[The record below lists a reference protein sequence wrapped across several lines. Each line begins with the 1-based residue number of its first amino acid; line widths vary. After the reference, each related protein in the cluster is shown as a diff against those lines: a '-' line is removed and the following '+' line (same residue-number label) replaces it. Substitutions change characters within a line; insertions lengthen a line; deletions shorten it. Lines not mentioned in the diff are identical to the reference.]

1 MSMFQTPTRVWANAH
16 PEYPGLFEIHSDS
29 GDIALNQV
37 ATRQT
42 LEALRASINDVWLRT
57 ICAAKDDGRRAD
69 N

>member
-42 LEALRASINDVWLRT
+42 LEALRASINDAL
-57 ICAAKDDGRRAD
+57 A
-69 N
+69 

>member
-37 ATRQT
+37 ATRT
-42 LEALRASINDVWLRT
+42 LEALRASINDALAQDDLR
-57 ICAAKDDGRRAD
+57 RRRRR
-69 N
+69 

>member
-37 ATRQT
+37 ATRHQ
-42 LEALRASINDVWLRT
+42 RRFGS
-57 ICAAKDDGRRAD
+57 GRFAPPKTTVGVCR
-69 N
+69 

>member
-1 MSMFQTPTRVWANAH
+1 MSMFQTTTRVWANAH

-42 LEALRASINDVWLRT
+42 LEALRASINDALAQDDLR
-57 ICAAKDDGRRAD
+57 RRRRR
-69 N
+69 